1 MYQFAQI
8 FRIPLQVIMNAIN
21 YTVER
26 KIDVLYVSM
35 LYAHSQGDFV
45 FVFTFLLLMSTVIHD
60 FWDLDQRAEHSCAK
74 HQLMTHC
81 YQIV

>member
-8 FRIPLQVIMNAIN
+8 FRIPLQVIMNAIK

-35 LYAHSQGDFV
+35 LCPFRG
-45 FVFTFLLLMSTVIHD
+45 
-60 FWDLDQRAEHSCAK
+60 
-74 HQLMTHC
+74 
-81 YQIV
+81 